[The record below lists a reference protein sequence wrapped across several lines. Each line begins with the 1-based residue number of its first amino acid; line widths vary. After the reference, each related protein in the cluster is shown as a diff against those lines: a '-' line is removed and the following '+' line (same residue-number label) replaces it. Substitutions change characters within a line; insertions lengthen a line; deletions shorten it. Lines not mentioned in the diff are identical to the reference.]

1 MAATCVRVPVV
12 SGHSES
18 VYIELEKEATVAE
31 IKEVLLNAPGVIL
44 QDNPSEQIYPTPLY
58 AEGKRD
64 TFVGRIRKDPDTSK
78 GFHLW
83 IVSDNLLKGLCLE
96 LSSNRRDI
104 GGKWDYLVWIY
115 INIENRRIFGEAV
128 NYNGFLFFT

>member
-1 MAATCVRVPVV
+1 MIQETKKILEDPNLKMAATCVRVPVV

-18 VYIELEKEATVAE
+18 VYIELEKEATVTE

-44 QDNPSEQIYPTPLY
+44 QDNPSEQIYPMPLY

-64 TFVGRIRKDPDTSK
+64 TFVGRIRKDPDTPK

-83 IVSDNLLKGLCLE
+83 IVADNLLKGAAWNSVQIAE
-96 LSSNRRDI
+96 T
-104 GGKWDYLVWIY
+104 LVKKGI
-115 INIENRRIFGEAV
+115 I
-128 NYNGFLFFT
+128 